1 MSGSNSRGA
10 RGTVRRRK
18 GIDRPDH
25 PAEDLASRLTVPKD
39 WTFRSV
45 DVVKHFDSHV
55 RESLPWYEIAT
66 GAVAHIARSYIP
78 ERGVV
83 IDVGASTGNIGRAIA
98 GTLSARRADLIG
110 LDPSPAMAPVYDAPG
125 QLVISPA
132 ETFDFAS
139 RRPDV
144 IVCFL
149 ALMFVPVAQR
159 AGLIGRMQA
168 AVQPGGAIIVV
179 DKMIP
184 RPGYVGT
191 VNFRLTLAAKYE
203 AGASPAEIIAK
214 ELSIAGV
221 QRPMSEEELVGFSE
235 FFRFG
240 DFAGFIWE
248 RSAFNR

>member
-1 MSGSNSRGA
+1 MANGP
-10 RGTVRRRK
+10 K
-18 GIDRPDH
+18 K
-25 PAEDLASRLTVPKD
+25 LKVPGN
-39 WTFRSV
+39 WTFKSAA
-45 DVVKHFDSHV
+45 VVEAFDSHV
-55 RESLPWYEIAT
+55 REQLPWYEIAT

-78 ERGVV
+78 NRGVV
-83 IDVGASTGNIGRAIA
+83 IDVGASTGNVGRAIA
-98 GTLSARRADLIG
+98 GTLDARSAELLA
-110 LDPSPAMAPVYDAPG
+110 LDPSPAMAPAYDAPG
-125 QLVISPA
+125 QFVVADA

-139 RRPDV
+139 RKPDV
-144 IVCFL
+144 IICFL
-149 ALMFVPVAQR
+149 ALMFVPVAAR
-159 AGLIGRMQA
+159 AGLIERMQA

-221 QRPMSEEELVGFSE
+221 QRPMSEEELSGFVE

-248 RSAFNR
+248 RSTFNR

>member
-1 MSGSNSRGA
+1 M
-10 RGTVRRRK
+10 TK
-18 GIDRPDH
+18 GPKK
-25 PAEDLASRLTVPKD
+25 LKVPGN
-39 WTFRSV
+39 WTFQSPE
-45 DVVKHFDSHV
+45 VVEAFDSHV
-55 RESLPWYEIAT
+55 REQLPWYEIAT

-78 ERGVV
+78 QNGVV
-83 IDVGASTGNIGRAIA
+83 IDVGASTGNIGLALS
-98 GTLSARRADLIG
+98 GTLAARAAELVA
-110 LDPSPAMAPVYDAPG
+110 LDPSPAMAPAYRGPG
-125 QLVISPA
+125 QLVISTA
-132 ETFDFAS
+132 EGFDFAGKK
-139 RRPDV
+139 PDV

-149 ALMFVPVAQR
+149 ALMFVPVAVR
-159 AGLIGRMQA
+159 AGLLERMQA

-221 QRPMSEEELVGFSE
+221 QRPMSEEELSGFVE

>member
-1 MSGSNSRGA
+1 MGA
-10 RGTVRRRK
+10 GRK
-18 GIDRPDH
+18 
-25 PAEDLASRLTVPKD
+25 RLKVPGN
-39 WTFRSV
+39 WTFRSPA
-45 DVVKHFDSHV
+45 VVEAFDSHV
-55 RESLPWYEIAT
+55 RESLPWYEIVT
-66 GAVAHIARSYIP
+66 GAVAQIARSYIP
-78 ERGVV
+78 QSGVV

-98 GTLSARRADLIG
+98 GTLDARSAELLA
-110 LDPSPAMAPVYDAPG
+110 LDPSPAMAPAYDAPG
-125 QLVISPA
+125 QLVIADA
-132 ETFDFAS
+132 ESFDFMS
-139 RRPDV
+139 RKPDV

-149 ALMFVPVAQR
+149 ALMFVPVKAR
-159 AGLIGRMQA
+159 AGLIERMQA
-168 AVQPGGAIIVV
+168 SVQPGGAIIVV

-221 QRPMSEEELVGFSE
+221 QRPMSEEELVGFVE

-248 RSAFNR
+248 RSAFIR

>member
-18 GIDRPDH
+18 RADRPDNS
-25 PAEDLASRLTVPKD
+25 AEDLASRLTVPEN
-39 WTFRSV
+39 WTFKSP
-45 DVVKHFDSHV
+45 DVVEHFDSHV

-78 ERGVV
+78 QDGVV

-98 GTLSARRADLIG
+98 GTLDARSAELLA
-110 LDPSPAMAPVYDAPG
+110 LDPSAAMAPAYDAPG
-125 QLVISPA
+125 QFIVADA
-132 ETFDFAS
+132 ETFDFAGKK
-139 RRPDV
+139 PDV
-144 IVCFL
+144 IICFL
-149 ALMFVPVAQR
+149 SLMFVPVAAR
-159 AGLIGRMQA
+159 AGLLERMQA

-221 QRPMSEEELVGFSE
+221 QRPMSEEELPGFVE

-248 RSAFNR
+248 RSAFIR

>member
-1 MSGSNSRGA
+1 MAKNP
-10 RGTVRRRK
+10 K
-18 GIDRPDH
+18 KL
-25 PAEDLASRLTVPKD
+25 EVPGN
-39 WTFRSV
+39 WTFRSKEVV
-45 DVVKHFDSHV
+45 DAFDSHV
-55 RESLPWYEIAT
+55 REQLPWYEIAT

-78 ERGVV
+78 NRGVV
-83 IDVGASTGNIGRAIA
+83 IDVGASTGNVGRAIA
-98 GTLSARRADLIG
+98 GTLNARSAELIS
-110 LDPSPAMAPVYDAPG
+110 LDPSPAMAPAYDAPG
-125 QLVISPA
+125 QFVIAEA

-139 RRPDV
+139 RKPDV
-144 IVCFL
+144 IICFL
-149 ALMFVPVAQR
+149 ALMFVPVAAR
-159 AGLIGRMQA
+159 AGVIERMQA

-221 QRPMSEEELVGFSE
+221 QRPMSEDELTGFVE

-248 RSAFNR
+248 RSAFMR

>member
-1 MSGSNSRGA
+1 M
-10 RGTVRRRK
+10 
-18 GIDRPDH
+18 
-25 PAEDLASRLTVPKD
+25 TVPKD
-39 WTFRSV
+39 WTFRST

-78 ERGVV
+78 ENGVV
-83 IDVGASTGNIGRAIA
+83 IDVGASTGNVGRALS
-98 GTLSARRADLIG
+98 GTLDARSANLIA
-110 LDPSPAMAPVYDAPG
+110 LDPSPAMAPAYDAPG
-125 QLVISPA
+125 QLVIGSA
-132 ETFDFAS
+132 ETFDFAGKK
-139 RRPDV
+139 PDV
-144 IVCFL
+144 VICFL
-149 ALMFVPVAQR
+149 ALMFVPVASR
-159 AGLIGRMQA
+159 ADLISRMQA

-221 QRPMSEEELVGFSE
+221 QRPMSEEELPGFVE

-248 RSAFNR
+248 RSAFIR

>member
-1 MSGSNSRGA
+1 MGA
-10 RGTVRRRK
+10 GRK
-18 GIDRPDH
+18 K
-25 PAEDLASRLTVPKD
+25 LKVPGN
-39 WTFRSV
+39 WTFQSPA
-45 DVVKHFDSHV
+45 VVEGFDAHV
-55 RESLPWYEIAT
+55 REQLPWYEIAT

-78 ERGVV
+78 NRGVV
-83 IDVGASTGNIGRAIA
+83 IDVGASTGNVGRAIA
-98 GTLSARRADLIG
+98 GTLDARSAELLA
-110 LDPSPAMAPVYDAPG
+110 LDPAAAMAPAYDAPG
-125 QLVISPA
+125 QLVITDA
-132 ETFDFAS
+132 ETFDFAGKK
-139 RRPDV
+139 PDV

-149 ALMFVPVAQR
+149 SLMFVPVAAR
-159 AGLIGRMQA
+159 ADLISRMQA
-168 AVQPGGAIIVV
+168 SVQPGGAIIVV

-221 QRPMSEEELVGFSE
+221 QRPMSEEELSGFVE

-248 RSAFNR
+248 RSAFHR